1 MVSLLFFLSVFFFF
15 FFWVQQLTRDVSD
28 HPSAEYLAAKLS
40 GGGGRR
46 EGEGGG
52 KGEVRVGG
60 FVYGGG
66 GISLCI
72 SQHSEIWHLFNSDV
86 TVPSA
91 HYSCLEIERER
102 RSNLEELLSH

>member
-1 MVSLLFFLSVFFFF
+1 M
-15 FFWVQQLTRDVSD
+15 
-28 HPSAEYLAAKLS
+28 
-40 GGGGRR
+40 
-46 EGEGGG
+46 
-52 KGEVRVGG
+52 RVGG

-66 GISLCI
+66 GIFLCI

-102 RSNLEELLSH
+102 DALI

>member
-1 MVSLLFFLSVFFFF
+1 M
-15 FFWVQQLTRDVSD
+15 
-28 HPSAEYLAAKLS
+28 
-40 GGGGRR
+40 
-46 EGEGGG
+46 
-52 KGEVRVGG
+52 RVGG

>member
-1 MVSLLFFLSVFFFF
+1 MIISEVVG
-15 FFWVQQLTRDVSD
+15 R
-28 HPSAEYLAAKLS
+28 
-40 GGGGRR
+40 GGRR

-102 RSNLEELLSH
+102 ERDALI

>member
-1 MVSLLFFLSVFFFF
+1 M
-15 FFWVQQLTRDVSD
+15 
-28 HPSAEYLAAKLS
+28 E
-40 GGGGRR
+40 GGRR
-46 EGEGGG
+46 RG

-60 FVYGGG
+60 FVYRVG